1 MKLGISSEDIPDH
14 IWTSLDLVKN
24 MSSNQGA
31 SEAHPKLGVK
41 QPPRLI

>member
-1 MKLGISSEDIPDH
+1 MKLGMSSEEMQDH

-24 MSSNQGA
+24 MSSNQGT